1 MMCIH
6 HKELLMSIYSYLL
19 LDGEKITSGVH
30 PDSIITE
37 CYIQSDGTRVHV
49 VLGQE
54 EEDKLLFKNSLM

>member
-1 MMCIH
+1 
-6 HKELLMSIYSYLL
+6 MSLYCYLL

-30 PDSIITE
+30 PDAIITE
-37 CYIQSDGTRVHV
+37 YYIQSDGTRVHV

>member
-1 MMCIH
+1 
-6 HKELLMSIYSYLL
+6 MSIYYYLL
-19 LDGEKITSGVH
+19 LDGEKITSAIH

-54 EEDKLLFKNSLM
+54 EEDKLLKLQEFFDVDIAWL